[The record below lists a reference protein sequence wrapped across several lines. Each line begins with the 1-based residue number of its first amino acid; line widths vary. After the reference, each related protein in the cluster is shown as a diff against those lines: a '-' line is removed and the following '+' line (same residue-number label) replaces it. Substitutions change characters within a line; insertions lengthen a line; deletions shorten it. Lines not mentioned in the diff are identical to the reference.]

1 MKKQK
6 EIAVVIGAFTR
17 LGGAERMAVETCE
30 WLKDKYEFH
39 IICRECDVQ
48 LDGVKI
54 HKVSRIN
61 FPRSLKRLIFA
72 LQVKNVLKKVDV
84 DLVHTHERI
93 FEADIFSLHGTPP
106 EHWAK
111 EVLGRKYLNLFD
123 LSCAYLDRKLIHSS
137 RCKVLLPVSKLVED
151 CYKKYYDLS
160 QKTIEVIHPT
170 VSDEF
175 VNPPPPLFDWRER
188 LSTPKDA
195 KVVLFIA
202 NNYEHK
208 GLDLVFDAVSEV
220 IKTKEIYLWVG
231 GRGNIQKYEAKAKKM
246 GIANFVRF
254 TGMIKEN
261 LPHLYRSADLFVL
274 PSKFDTFGIVV
285 IEALASGLPVII
297 SNNTGCECLR
307 DAFDKPQRSIVVTCQ
322 NEFTSNFQKYI
333 KESDGNI
340 LGLEKLIKFVM
351 YKKDVGVFYKQQD
364 TINSAIGNLDF
375 ID

>member
-1 MKKQK
+1 MTQKKK
-6 EIAVVIGAFTR
+6 IAIVIGAFTR

-30 WLKDKYEFH
+30 RLKDKFEFH
-39 IICRECDVQ
+39 VICREYDVQ

-54 HKVSRIN
+54 HKVRRIN
-61 FPRSLKRLIFA
+61 FPRSLKRFIFA
-72 LQVKNVLKKVDV
+72 FQVRNVLKKLDV

-123 LSCAYLDRKLIHSS
+123 RSCAYLDRRLIESS
-137 RCKVLLPVSKLVED
+137 RCKVLLPVSKLVEE
-151 CYKKYYDLS
+151 CYKRYYDLS
-160 QKTIEVIHPT
+160 QKTIEVVHPT

-175 VNPPPPLFDWRER
+175 INPSPQLFDWRER

-208 GLDLVFDAVSEV
+208 GLDLVFDAVTK
-220 IKTKEIYLWVG
+220 ILKTKEIYLWVG
-231 GRGNIQKYEAKAKKM
+231 GRGNIQKYEAKAKRM
-246 GIANFVRF
+246 GIGNFVRF

-261 LPHLYRSADLFVL
+261 LPHLYRSADIFVL
-274 PSKFDTFGIVV
+274 PSRFDTFGIVV

-297 SNNTGCECLR
+297 SKTTGAEFLR
-307 DAFDKPQRSIVVTCQ
+307 
-322 NEFTSNFQKYI
+322 
-333 KESDGNI
+333 ESDS
-340 LGLEKLIKFVM
+340 LISRIFVL
-351 YKKDVGVFYKQQD
+351 KDD
-364 TINSAIGNLDF
+364 GNLSECIGACLDKTGF
-375 ID
+375 SSEKDDAMIEIAGTGNKMLAFY

>member
-1 MKKQK
+1 MTKKK
-6 EIAVVIGAFTR
+6 KIAIVIGAFTR
-17 LGGAERMAVETCE
+17 LGGAERIAVETRE
-30 WLKDKYEFH
+30 AIKDQFEFH
-39 IICRECDVQ
+39 VICREYDVQ

-54 HKVSRIN
+54 HKVKRIN

-72 LQVKNVLKKVDV
+72 FQVRNVLKKLDV

-123 LSCAYLDRKLIHSS
+123 RSCAYLDRKLINSS
-137 RCKVLLPVSKLVED
+137 RCKVLLPVSRLVED

-160 QKTIEVIHPT
+160 QKTIEVVHPT

-188 LSTPKDA
+188 LNTPKDA

-208 GLDLVFDAVSEV
+208 GLDLVFDAFSEV
-220 IKTKEIYLWVG
+220 LKTKEIYLWVG
-231 GRGNIQKYEAKAKKM
+231 GRGNIQKYESKAKRM
-246 GIANFVRF
+246 GIGNFVRF

-261 LPHLYRSADLFVL
+261 LPHLYRSADIFVL
-274 PSKFDTFGIVV
+274 PSRFDTFGIVV

-297 SNNTGCECLR
+297 SKTTGAEFLRESKSLSPRIFVLKDDEILSDFMGACLDKTGFSSEKD
-307 DAFDKPQRSIVVTCQ
+307 DAMIEIAGIRNKV
-322 NEFTSNFQKYI
+322 
-333 KESDGNI
+333 
-340 LGLEKLIKFVM
+340 LA
-351 YKKDVGVFYKQQD
+351 FY
-364 TINSAIGNLDF
+364 
-375 ID
+375 

>member
-1 MKKQK
+1 MTKKK
-6 EIAVVIGAFTR
+6 KIAIVIGAFTR

-30 WLKDKYEFH
+30 RLSHDYEFH

-48 LDGVKI
+48 LSGVFI
-54 HKVSRIN
+54 HKVRRIN

-72 LQVKNVLKKVDV
+72 FQVRNVLKKLNV

-123 LSCAYLDRKLIHSS
+123 RSCAYLDRKLINSS
-137 RCKVLLPVSKLVED
+137 RCKVLLPVSRLVED
-151 CYKKYYDLS
+151 CYKKYYNLS
-160 QKTIEVIHPT
+160 QKTIEVVHPT

-188 LSTPKDA
+188 LNTPKDA

-220 IKTKEIYLWVG
+220 LKTQEIYLWVG
-231 GRGNIQKYEAKAKKM
+231 GRGNIQKYEAKAKRM
-246 GIANFVRF
+246 GIGNFVRY

-274 PSKFDTFGIVV
+274 PSRFDTFGIVV

-297 SNNTGCECLR
+297 SKTTGAEFLR
-307 DAFDKPQRSIVVTCQ
+307 
-322 NEFTSNFQKYI
+322 
-333 KESDGNI
+333 ESDS
-340 LGLEKLIKFVM
+340 LISRIFVIKVDKNLAHFM
-351 YKKDVGVFYKQQD
+351 SACLDKTRFSSENDEAIIETTSTESKMMAFY
-364 TINSAIGNLDF
+364 
-375 ID
+375 